1 MSNWIQY
8 LPYMKNVF
16 EILVVGLTIITTLFC
31 IVTIRNLWKKSHLI
45 MSWKHNR
52 IAGFPLGAGAL
63 LIIASVV
70 LVIGMTF
77 RTGADLWMLV
87 AYGWSTVCWFVAG
100 YLTSRYYITDGG
112 IIQDVNDDSRFLE
125 WDRIRDFVVREKK
138 GRYVSFTFFYLTNQY
153 HKPAVLKR
161 VEIKVP
167 DNQVTLFQ
175 NILDLKLEK
184 NSGAPLI
191 LEQRFELPL

>member
-1 MSNWIQY
+1 MIQY
-8 LPYMKNVF
+8 LPYIKSVF

-31 IVTIRNLWKKSHLI
+31 VMTIRNLRMKSHLI
-45 MSWKHNR
+45 MSWKHNK

-77 RTGADLWMLV
+77 RTGAALWMLA
-87 AYGWSTVCWFVAG
+87 AYGWSTICWFVAG
-100 YLTSRYYITDGG
+100 YLTSRYYITDNG
-112 IIQDVNDDSRFLE
+112 IIQDVNDDSRLLE
-125 WDRIRDFVVREKK
+125 WDRIRDFVKRERK
-138 GRYVSFTFFYLTNQY
+138 GRYVSFTFFYLTNKY
-153 HKPAVLKR
+153 NRPAVLKR

-167 DNQVTLFQ
+167 ENQVALFQ

-184 NSGAPLI
+184 SSGVPLI
-191 LEQRFELPL
+191 PEQRFELPN